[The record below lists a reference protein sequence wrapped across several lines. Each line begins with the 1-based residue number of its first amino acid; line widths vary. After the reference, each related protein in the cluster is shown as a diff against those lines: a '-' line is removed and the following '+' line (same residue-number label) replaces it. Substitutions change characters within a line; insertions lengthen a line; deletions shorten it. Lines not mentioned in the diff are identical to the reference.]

1 MEPVFADRGMKQELY
16 SGEMKRIYGSYRKEQ
31 E

>member
-1 MEPVFADRGMKQELY
+1 MEPVLLVEDDKGDY
-16 SGEMKRIYGSYRKEQ
+16 SGEMKEIYGSYRKEQ